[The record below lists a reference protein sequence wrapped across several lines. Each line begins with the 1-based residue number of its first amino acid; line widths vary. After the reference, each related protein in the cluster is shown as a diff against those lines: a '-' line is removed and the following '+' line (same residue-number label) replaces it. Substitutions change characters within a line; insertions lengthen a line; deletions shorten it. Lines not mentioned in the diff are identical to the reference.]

1 MFADEPRQAKEIPL
15 DEMSVD
21 ELKEKIE
28 ALKDEIA
35 RCEAEM
41 KKKQDHKAASDALF
55 GGKS

>member
-1 MFADEPRQAKEIPL
+1 MFAEEPRQAKEIPL

-28 ALKDEIA
+28 LLKAEID
-35 RCEAEM
+35 RCVIEM
-41 KKKQDHKAASDALF
+41 QKKQDHKAASDALF